1 MAPIAVNTTEIEWS
15 PAERFVSGSARQY
28 AVATRP
34 SVDVQSVPSFTAA
47 SNQANAGIPFIK
59 ENSQN
64 QETENRC
71 LTVWEVPVKEVAD
84 VLRHRSLNTSL
95 IYAKLD
101 TPRLAGVAL
110 PWPGSA
116 I

>member
-47 SNQANAGIPFIK
+47 SNQANAGIPLIK

-71 LTVWEVPVKEVAD
+71 LTVWEVPVKEEAEGRGTRTELSAMPPCVPQ
-84 VLRHRSLNTSL
+84 RHN
-95 IYAKLD
+95 KE
-101 TPRLAGVAL
+101 RLLCVF
-110 PWPGSA
+110 S
-116 I
+116 